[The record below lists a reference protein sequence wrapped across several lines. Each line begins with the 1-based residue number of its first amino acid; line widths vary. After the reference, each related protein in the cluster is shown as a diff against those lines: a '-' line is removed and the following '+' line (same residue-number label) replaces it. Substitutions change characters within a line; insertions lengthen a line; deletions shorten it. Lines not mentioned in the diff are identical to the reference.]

1 MRRHLFLACAAV
13 LSAPLSAQPEGPAEP
28 VTVEHYYRIKW
39 GSADAFKALYRRNHQ
54 PLLDE
59 MQRQGFI
66 NTIRTEEPFTHMGGG
81 QRWDL
86 RVRITY
92 RDAPS
97 AIVVGGNFDK
107 AWDAA
112 KAKLYPD
119 KGKLDREEA
128 ERFSLLEEHWDVVV
142 TPAAE

>member
-1 MRRHLFLACAAV
+1 MRTLLLAILAV
-13 LSAPLSAQPEGPAEP
+13 LMPAQLAAQAAASPEAI
-28 VTVEHYYRIKW
+28 TVEHYYKIKW
-39 GSADAFKALYRRNHQ
+39 GSAGQFKELYKRNHQ

-59 MQRQGFI
+59 MKRQGFI
-66 NTIRTEEPFTHMGGG
+66 TKIQTEEPFTHMAGD

-97 AIVVGGNFDK
+97 AIVVGGAFDK
-107 AWDAA
+107 AFEAA

-119 KGKLDREEA
+119 EAKLDREEA
-128 ERFSLLEEHWDVVV
+128 QRFSLLEEHWDVIV
-142 TPAAE
+142 TPSEN

>member
-1 MRRHLFLACAAV
+1 MRAVLFAFLAAMMPAQ
-13 LSAPLSAQPEGPAEP
+13 LPAQPAAPSEAI
-28 VTVEHYYRIKW
+28 TVEHYYKIKW
-39 GSADAFKALYRRNHQ
+39 GSADQFKELYKRNHQ

-59 MQRQGFI
+59 MKRQGFI
-66 NTIRTEEPFTHMGGG
+66 TAIETEEPFTHMAGD

-97 AIVVGGNFDK
+97 AVLVGGVFDK
-107 AWDAA
+107 AFEAA

-119 KGKLDREEA
+119 EAKLDREEA
-128 ERFSLLEEHWDVVV
+128 QRFSLLDEHWDVIV
-142 TPAAE
+142 TPSGS

>member
-1 MRRHLFLACAAV
+1 MRTMLFATLAALMQAPVAAQTP
-13 LSAPLSAQPEGPAEP
+13 APSEA
-28 VTVEHYYRIKW
+28 VTVEHYYKIKW
-39 GSADAFKALYRRNHQ
+39 GSADQFKDLYKRNHQ

-66 NTIRTEEPFTHMGGG
+66 HRVETEEPFTHMAGD

-97 AIVVGGNFDK
+97 AIVVGGTFDK
-107 AWDAA
+107 AFEAA

-119 KGKLDREEA
+119 EAKLDREEA
-128 ERFSLLEEHWDVVV
+128 QRFSLLEEHWDVIV
-142 TPAAE
+142 TPSAD

>member
-1 MRRHLFLACAAV
+1 MRTLLLATLAA
-13 LSAPLSAQPEGPAEP
+13 LMQAPAAAQSPTPSEA
-28 VTVEHYYRIKW
+28 VTVEHYYKIKW
-39 GSADAFKALYRRNHQ
+39 GSAGQFKELYKRNHQ

-66 NTIRTEEPFTHMGGG
+66 REIETEEPFTHMAGG

-97 AIVVGGNFDK
+97 AIVVGGTFDK
-107 AWDAA
+107 AFDAA

-119 KGKLDREEA
+119 EAKLDREEA
-128 ERFSLLEEHWDVVV
+128 QRFSLLEEHWDVIV
-142 TPAAE
+142 TPSAD